1 MESCTLI
8 MGTLRTLSLI
18 GKILVLLKGV
28 LYIDYG
34 NSEDIELD
42 R

>member
-1 MESCTLI
+1 

-18 GKILVLLKGV
+18 GKILMLLKGV
-28 LYIDYG
+28 LYIDNG
-34 NSEDIELD
+34 NSEVIGLD